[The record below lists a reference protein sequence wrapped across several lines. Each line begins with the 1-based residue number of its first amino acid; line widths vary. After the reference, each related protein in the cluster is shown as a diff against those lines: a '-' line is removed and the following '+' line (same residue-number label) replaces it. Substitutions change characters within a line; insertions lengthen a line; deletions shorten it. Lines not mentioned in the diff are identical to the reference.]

1 MKKINKIFAF
11 LLLIGIAIGTYRIN
25 GLHIFESLQ
34 IMLKS
39 TSQNHF
45 KRINP
50 SCFINEALNPPL
62 EKTHIRLLSWNI
74 HKEADKGWQQDLTR
88 FARNQDFVL
97 LQEATP
103 QQNLPSFSTAL
114 FVSSFAYQGTAYG
127 VKTFSKTIPKRY
139 CGISQPEPWI
149 HIPKVANA
157 AQYSLKNGGELW
169 VVNVHLINFEWQPEA
184 YRTQLK
190 KIFSLLDNPKS
201 AVILAGDFNAWN
213 KERKAILNEFIQ
225 EFGLNEVSFSLD
237 ERVRFLGNPLDYV
250 FVRGMKM
257 LSSKTERVVSS
268 DHSPIWGEFE
278 VDIQK
283 E

>member
-11 LLLIGIAIGTYRIN
+11 LLLVGIAVGIYRVSEV
-25 GLHIFESLQ
+25 HIFESLQ
-34 IMLKS
+34 IMLES
-39 TSQNHF
+39 TPQKHF
-45 KRINP
+45 NQINI
-50 SCFINEALNPPL
+50 SCFTNAEQNQPL

-74 HKEADKGWQQDLTR
+74 HKGADRGWQQDLAS
-88 FARNQDFVL
+88 FAQNQDFVL

-114 FVSSFAYQGTAYG
+114 FVSSFAYQGIPYG
-127 VKTFSKTIPKRY
+127 VKTFSKAIPKRY

-157 AQYSLKNGGELW
+157 ARYSLKNGGELW

-184 YRTQLK
+184 YRSQLK

-225 EFGLNEVSFSLD
+225 EFGLNEVSFSQD
-237 ERVRFLGNPLDYV
+237 ERVRFLGNPLDYI
-250 FVRGMKM
+250 FVRGMKI
-257 LSSKTERVVSS
+257 LSSKTERVTSS